1 MKCIKNKKLYTVIP
15 VLSSLFLLASCTV
28 TDMELPYGSME
39 NNQSFTLN
47 PVDEYDTLPLFAEDI
62 AAVSDNLIST
72 SLSEEEGVFSA
83 AIYNEDDAKVLY
95 SLNATAKTS
104 PASLTKLMTALIIFE
119 KYSDRLDDVIT
130 IGEVSIKEE
139 GVQRFGLK
147 AGDRITIRQLLE
159 ITLIQSGNDAAL
171 ALAQYAGD
179 STSGSRLEEDGEIT
193 GEERFVQ
200 MMNERAASLG
210 CTGTHYENPHGLDSA
225 EHYST
230 AYDQYLIFR
239 QLLAYPEFL
248 EMINT
253 PSVQI
258 SYNTADGTV
267 KTKTIMNTDSF
278 VNGGKNAPEGVTVV
292 GGKTGSTASAGKCLI
307 LLAHNT
313 SGKSYIA
320 VVMGAKDEG
329 TLYNTLSE
337 LLKITDS

>member
-1 MKCIKNKKLYTVIP
+1 MKCIKNKKLYAAFSLLSVLTV
-15 VLSSLFLLASCTV
+15 LTSCTASD
-28 TDMELPYGSME
+28 TELPYGSME

-62 AAVSDNLIST
+62 AAVSDNVIPV
-72 SLSEEEGVFSA
+72 SLSEEDAVFSA
-83 AIYNEDDAKVLY
+83 AIYNEDDAEVLY
-95 SLNATAKTS
+95 SLNAVERTS

-119 KYSDRLDDVIT
+119 KYGDRLDDVIT

-179 STSGSRLEEDGEIT
+179 STAGSRLEEDGEIT

-200 MMNERAASLG
+200 LMNERAESLG
-210 CTGTHYENPHGLDSA
+210 CTGTHFVNPHGLDSA

-239 QLLAYPEFL
+239 QLIAYPEFL

-258 SYNTADGTV
+258 SYNAADGTV
-267 KTKTIMNTDSF
+267 KTKTIMNTDMF
-278 VNGGKNAPEGVTVV
+278 INGGKNTPEGITVI

-307 LLAHNT
+307 LLANNA
-313 SGKSYIA
+313 SGKSFIA

-337 LLKITDS
+337 LLKIADS

>member
-1 MKCIKNKKLYTVIP
+1 MKCIKNKKLYAAFSLLSVLTV
-15 VLSSLFLLASCTV
+15 LTSCTASD
-28 TDMELPYGSME
+28 TELPYGSME

-62 AAVSDNLIST
+62 AAVSDNVIPV
-72 SLSEEEGVFSA
+72 SLSEEDAVFSA
-83 AIYNEDDAKVLY
+83 AIYNEDDAEVLY
-95 SLNATAKTS
+95 SLNAVERTS
-104 PASLTKLMTALIIFE
+104 PASLTKLMTALIVFE
-119 KYSDRLDDVIT
+119 KYGDRLDDVIT

-179 STSGSRLEEDGEIT
+179 STAGSRLEEDGEIT

-200 MMNERAASLG
+200 LMNERAESLG
-210 CTGTHYENPHGLDSA
+210 CTGTHFVNPHGLDSA

-239 QLLAYPEFL
+239 QLIAYPEFL

-258 SYNTADGTV
+258 SYNAADGTV
-267 KTKTIMNTDSF
+267 KTKTIMNTDMF
-278 VNGGKNAPEGVTVV
+278 INGGKNTPEGITVI
-292 GGKTGSTASAGKCLI
+292 GGKTGSTSSAGKCLI
-307 LLAHNT
+307 LLADNA
-313 SGKSYIA
+313 SGKSFIA

-337 LLKITDS
+337 LLKIADS

>member
-1 MKCIKNKKLYTVIP
+1 MKCIKNKKLYAAFSLLSVLT
-15 VLSSLFLLASCTV
+15 VLSSCTASDT
-28 TDMELPYGSME
+28 ELPYGSME

-62 AAVSDNLIST
+62 AAVSDNVIPV
-72 SLSEEEGVFSA
+72 SLSEEDAVFSA
-83 AIYNEDDAKVLY
+83 AIYNEDDAEVLY
-95 SLNATAKTS
+95 SLNAVERTS

-119 KYSDRLDDVIT
+119 KYGDRLDDVIT

-139 GVQRFGLK
+139 GIQRFGLK

-179 STSGSRLEEDGEIT
+179 STAGSRLEEDGEIT

-200 MMNERAASLG
+200 LMNERAESLG
-210 CTGTHYENPHGLDSA
+210 CTGTHFVNPHGLDSA

-239 QLLAYPEFL
+239 QLIAYPEFL

-258 SYNTADGTV
+258 SYNAADGTV
-267 KTKTIMNTDSF
+267 KTKTIMNTDMF
-278 VNGGKNAPEGVTVV
+278 INGGKNSPEGITVI

-307 LLAHNT
+307 LLANNA
-313 SGKSYIA
+313 SGKSFIA

-337 LLKITDS
+337 LLKIADS

>member
-1 MKCIKNKKLYTVIP
+1 MKCIKNKKLYAAFSLLSVLTV
-15 VLSSLFLLASCTV
+15 LTSCTV
-28 TDMELPYGSME
+28 SDTELPYGSME

-62 AAVSDNLIST
+62 AAVSDNVIPV
-72 SLSEEEGVFSA
+72 SLSEEDAVFSA
-83 AIYNEDDAKVLY
+83 AIYNEDDAEVLY
-95 SLNATAKTS
+95 SLNAVERTS

-119 KYSDRLDDVIT
+119 KYGDRLDDVIT

-179 STSGSRLEEDGEIT
+179 STAGSRLEEDGEIT

-200 MMNERAASLG
+200 LMNERAESLG
-210 CTGTHYENPHGLDSA
+210 CTGTHFVNPHGLDSA

-239 QLLAYPEFL
+239 QLIAYPEFL

-258 SYNTADGTV
+258 SYNAADGTV
-267 KTKTIMNTDSF
+267 KTKTIMNTDMF
-278 VNGGKNAPEGVTVV
+278 INGGKNTPEGITVI

-307 LLAHNT
+307 LLANNA
-313 SGKSYIA
+313 SGKSFIA

-337 LLKITDS
+337 LLKIADS

>member
-1 MKCIKNKKLYTVIP
+1 MKCIKNKKLYAAFSLLSVLTV
-15 VLSSLFLLASCTV
+15 LTSCTASD
-28 TDMELPYGSME
+28 TELPYGSME

-62 AAVSDNLIST
+62 AAVSDNVIPV
-72 SLSEEEGVFSA
+72 SLSEEDAVFSA
-83 AIYNEDDAKVLY
+83 AIYNEDDAEVLY
-95 SLNATAKTS
+95 SLNAVERTS

-119 KYSDRLDDVIT
+119 KYGDRLDDVIT

-179 STSGSRLEEDGEIT
+179 STAGSRLEEDGEIT

-200 MMNERAASLG
+200 LMNERAESLG
-210 CTGTHYENPHGLDSA
+210 CTGTHFVNPHGLDSA

-230 AYDQYLIFR
+230 AYDQYRIFR
-239 QLLAYPEFL
+239 QLISYPEFL

-258 SYNTADGTV
+258 SYNAADGTV
-267 KTKTIMNTDSF
+267 KTKTIMNTDMF
-278 VNGGKNAPEGVTVV
+278 INGGKNTPEGITVI

-307 LLAHNT
+307 LLANNA
-313 SGKSYIA
+313 SGKSFIA

-337 LLKITDS
+337 LLKIADS

>member
-1 MKCIKNKKLYTVIP
+1 MKCIKNRKLYTVFSFLP
-15 VLSSLFLLASCTV
+15 ALFILTSCAAS
-28 TDMELPYGSME
+28 DIELPYGSMD

-62 AAVSDNLIST
+62 AAVSDNLISA
-72 SLSEEEGVFSA
+72 SLSEEDSVFSA
-83 AIYNEDDAKVLY
+83 AIYNEDDAGVLY

-119 KYSDRLDDVIT
+119 KYGDRLDDVIT

-147 AGDRITIRQLLE
+147 PGDKITIRQLLE

-179 STSGSRLEEDGEIT
+179 STAGSRLEEDGEIT

-200 MMNERAASLG
+200 MMNERAESLG
-210 CTGTHYENPHGLDSA
+210 CTGTHFVNPHGLDAA

-239 QLLAYPEFL
+239 QLLVYPDFL

-253 PSVQI
+253 PSIQI
-258 SYNTADGTV
+258 SYNASDGTV
-267 KTKTIMNTDSF
+267 KTKTITNTDMF
-278 VNGGKNAPEGVTVV
+278 VNGGKDAPEGITVT
-292 GGKTGSTASAGKCLI
+292 GGKTGSTSSAGRCLI
-307 LLAHNT
+307 LLAHNN

-337 LLKITDS
+337 LLKIADS

>member
-1 MKCIKNKKLYTVIP
+1 MKCIKNKKLYAAFSLLFVLT
-15 VLSSLFLLASCTV
+15 VLSSCTASDT
-28 TDMELPYGSME
+28 ELPYGSME

-62 AAVSDNLIST
+62 AAVSDNVIPV
-72 SLSEEEGVFSA
+72 SLSEEDAVFSA
-83 AIYNEDDAKVLY
+83 AIYNEDDAEVLY
-95 SLNATAKTS
+95 SLNAVERTS

-119 KYSDRLDDVIT
+119 KYGDRLDDVIT

-179 STSGSRLEEDGEIT
+179 STAGSRLEEDGEIT

-200 MMNERAASLG
+200 LMNERAESLG
-210 CTGTHYENPHGLDSA
+210 CTGTHFVNPHGLDSA

-239 QLLAYPEFL
+239 QLIAYPEFL

-258 SYNTADGTV
+258 SYYAADGTV
-267 KTKTIMNTDSF
+267 KTKTIMNTDMF
-278 VNGGKNAPEGVTVV
+278 INGGKNTPEGITVI

-307 LLAHNT
+307 LLANNA
-313 SGKSYIA
+313 SGKSFIA

-337 LLKITDS
+337 LLKIADS

>member
-1 MKCIKNKKLYTVIP
+1 MKCIKNKKLYTAIP
-15 VLSSLFLLASCTV
+15 VLSSLFILASCTAS
-28 TDMELPYGSME
+28 DIELPYGSME
-39 NNQSFTLN
+39 NDQSFTLN

-62 AAVSDNLIST
+62 AAVSDNLIT
-72 SLSEEEGVFSA
+72 ASLSEEDAVFSA
-83 AIYNEDDAKVLY
+83 AVYNEDDAEVLY
-95 SLNATAKTS
+95 SLNATERTS

-119 KYSDRLDDVIT
+119 KFGDRLDDSVT

-147 AGDRITIRQLLE
+147 AGDKLTIRQLLE

-179 STSGSRLEEDGEIT
+179 STAGSRLEEDGEIT

-200 MMNERAASLG
+200 MMNEKAASLG
-210 CTGTHYENPHGLDSA
+210 CTGTHYVNPHGLDAA

-248 EMINT
+248 EIINT

-267 KTKTIMNTDSF
+267 KTKTIMNTDMF
-278 VNGGKNAPEGVTVV
+278 VNGGKDVPEGVTVI
-292 GGKTGSTASAGKCLI
+292 GGKTGSTATAGKCLI
-307 LLAHNT
+307 LLANDM
-313 SGKSYIA
+313 SGRSYIA

-337 LLKITDS
+337 LLKIADS